1 MLLSFRLYLVCCIVI
16 SLSVCVCVC
25 ACDMT
30 KTGTDMGFTL
40 FLKAKD
46 LTTVPKYVLSKCES
60 LKQPIPNPRHVSALR
75 FSSLSV
81 IQKLL

>member
-1 MLLSFRLYLVCCIVI
+1 MFLPFRLYLVCCIII

-25 ACDMT
+25 VCDMT
-30 KTGTDMGFTL
+30 KIGTDMGFTL

-46 LTTVPKYVLSKCES
+46 LTTVSKYVLSKYES
-60 LKQPIPNPRHVSALR
+60 LKQPIPNPRNVFALR
-75 FSSLSV
+75 FSCLSV